1 MTGAASPPDPL
12 LTALRNGVPRSPVD
26 WKIKHLWGAGFNT
39 FDIAIQL
46 KLPEHEVA
54 RRVAYLRRQEQVR
67 HD

>member
-12 LTALRNGVPRSPVD
+12 LTALRDGVPHSPLD
-26 WKIKHLWGAGFNT
+26 WKIKHLWTEGFNT

-54 RRVAYLRRQEQVR
+54 RKVAYLRQSSQVH